1 MHARWVFLPVIGAPI
16 AHGPVLQFDLLRALN
31 RPLDGGR
38 TFRGRPLF
46 GANKSWRGALAM
58 SGGVFAC
65 ASALHRSEAYRARLP
80 AELSTLDP
88 AIFGG
93 ALALGTVIGELP
105 NSFLKRQIGI
115 APGTQRGSLAG
126 VAISVFD
133 QGDFVLAVLLLLRP
147 FWRVSAAQALDAFAV
162 VIAAHAVVN
171 VIGYAIGARK
181 TLL

>member
-1 MHARWVFLPVIGAPI
+1 MHARWVFLPAIGAPI
-16 AHGPVLQFDLLRALN
+16 AHGPVLRFDLLPALN

-46 GANKSWRGALAM
+46 GANKTWRGAAM
-58 SGGVFAC
+58 MFAGVSAC
-65 ASALHRSEAYRARLP
+65 ASALHRSERYRARLP
-80 AELSTLDP
+80 AELS
-88 AIFGG
+88 AINPVIFSG

-115 APGTQRGSLAG
+115 EPGTQRGSPTG
-126 VAISVFD
+126 VAISVLD

-147 FWRVSAAQALDAFAV
+147 FWRMSARQALDAFAV

-171 VIGYAIGARK
+171 VIGYAIGARR